1 MPSQPLTGDELRQ
14 YWDRLAPQ
22 RQRYRNR
29 VKYFHAEKERFFRFM
44 IGEASSVIEIGCGAG
59 DLLAALGPGRGVG
72 IDFSEKMIEIARRTH
87 PDCDFRVMDAQR
99 IEFDETFDVV
109 ILDDLVNH
117 LTDVQTC
124 FEQVHKVCHERT
136 RIIVTFYSSL
146 WQPAIRLAE
155 AVGLKSPAH
164 QPNWLTFD
172 DVEGLLHLADCEVIR
187 RQRRM
192 LSPFWVPGASGICN
206 RFLTKLPLLR
216 HLCMMGVVIAR
227 PVPAPRAAPTTS
239 VIIPCR
245 NERGNIENAVQRTPD
260 MGAATEIIF
269 VDGNS
274 TDGTPDEIE
283 RVIAAYPDK
292 DIALI
297 RQGDGVGKGDAVR
310 KGFAAAKHDVLMI
323 LDADLTVPPEDL
335 PRFHKALARGKGEF
349 INGTRLVY
357 PMEKEAMRFLNLLG
371 NKFFSWAFTWLI
383 EQRFRDTL
391 CGTKVLYR
399 SDYERLVAGR
409 SYFGDFDPFGD
420 FDLLFGAAKLNLKIV
435 EIPVRYRERT
445 YGTTQIS
452 RFTHGWLLLKMCWKA
467 FWKLKLV

>member
-1 MPSQPLTGDELRQ
+1 LRR
-14 YWDRLAPQ
+14 YWDSLAPQ
-22 RQRYRNR
+22 RQRYRSR

-44 IGEASSVIEIGCGAG
+44 IGEGSSVIEIGCGTGELVAG
-59 DLLAALGPGRGVG
+59 VGAKRGVG
-72 IDFSEKMIEIARRTH
+72 IDFSEKMIEIAREAH
-87 PDCDFRVMDAQR
+87 PGCEFHVMDAQR
-99 IEFDETFDVV
+99 IELDETFDVV

-117 LTDVQTC
+117 LTDVQAC
-124 FEQVHKVCHERT
+124 FEQLHKVCHERT

-146 WQPAIRLAE
+146 WQPAVRLAE
-155 AVGLKSPAH
+155 AVGAKSPAH
-164 QPNWLTFD
+164 QPNWLTFGD
-172 DVEGLLHLADCEVIR
+172 IEGLLALADCEVIR
-187 RQRRM
+187 VQRRM
-192 LSPFWVPGASGICN
+192 PAPLWIPVASDVCN
-206 RFLTKLPLLR
+206 RFLAKLPVLK
-216 HLCMMGVVIAR
+216 HLCMMGVVVAR
-227 PVPAPRAAPTTS
+227 PAPMRRAAPSTS

-245 NERGNIENAVQRTPD
+245 NERGNIEEAVKRTPA
-260 MGAATEIIF
+260 MGGATEIIF

-274 TDGTPDEIE
+274 RDGTPDEIE

-292 DIALI
+292 DITLI
-297 RQGDGVGKGDAVR
+297 LQGDGVGKGDAVR

-335 PRFHKALARGKGEF
+335 PRFHKALAEGKGEF

-371 NKFFSWAFTWLI
+371 NKFFSWAFTWLL

-391 CGTKVLYR
+391 CGTKVMYR
-399 SDYERLVAGR
+399 ADYERLAAGR

-435 EIPVRYRERT
+435 EIPVRYRDRT

-452 RFTHGWLLLKMCWKA
+452 RFRHGWLLLKMCWKA